1 MARSKGSGVS
11 RREIF
16 RAVGAMP
23 AAAAVAAGAQSAP
36 AAAKPAYRRKTF
48 DEHQWRTVRVLCDL
62 IIPADER
69 SGAATAAGV
78 PEFIDDWLDFRK
90 REDGTDLLATQILG
104 GLAWLDETMKRH
116 HHADFLSAKPEQRTA
131 MLDLLAFR
139 KNRTA
144 ELAPGIRFF
153 DWARRM
159 TVDAYY
165 TSAAGMKEVGY
176 MGNRAVKEFHT
187 PQEAMDYAIKRSPF
201 A

>member
-78 PEFIDDWLDFRK
+78 PQFIDDWLDFRK

-104 GLAWLDETMKRH
+104 GLAWLDQESQRKSGKNF
-116 HHADFLSAKPEQRTA
+116 ADAGVAAQKALLDRIAWPE
-131 MLDLLAFR
+131 
-139 KNRTA
+139 
-144 ELAPGIRFF
+144 
-153 DWARRM
+153 
-159 TVDAYY
+159 
-165 TSAAGMKEVGY
+165 
-176 MGNRAVKEFHT
+176 RAVAEDRPWVAFFNRFRDLTVGGFFSSRIGIADLPYIGNKAVAEWKGCD
-187 PQEAMDYAIKRSPF
+187 PEVWKIVEKRLG
-201 A
+201 